1 MIHAQKTAKEEEN
14 VNIFT
19 EFKKKKKNIREKL
32 AYLHNYV

>member
-19 EFKKKKKNIREKL
+19 EFNLSCKNIREKL
-32 AYLHNYV
+32 AYLRNYV